1 MISSESLQS
10 AISVRMLDT
19 FGPEYKKAPN
29 VDVVR
34 VMQARKNRP
43 YNTTLKEA
51 ARMLNAQMYLVHK
64 YCSQEEKTSLYTHLT
79 SYAKELHAQA
89 KYAPSPVIIAELQQE
104 VKEVVERN
112 QLARRLRC
120 VCKQPLS
127 SPSNTQTG
135 VLSFEM
141 WALVESTNYKT
152 IERKLRQWV
161 GASENV
167 QICALQ
173 QEFARTILLEPA
185 QKEAFY
191 TAVHACSA
199 AWAGTYLE

>member
-51 ARMLNAQMYLVHK
+51 ARMLNGQMYLVHK

-152 IERKLRQWV
+152 IERKLRQRV
-161 GASENV
+161 GAR
-167 QICALQ
+167 L
-173 QEFARTILLEPA
+173 R
-185 QKEAFY
+185 QKEHVPFFLDLMED
-191 TAVHACSA
+191 VLGVGPIDSR
-199 AWAGTYLE
+199 YLMDRIEFHETNRVF